1 MGLWMIWIFLDDYG
15 FLLMEKV
22 CGWFLLL
29 KMDLWMNIDFS
40 GCRWILFLKMD
51 LWMNMDFSG

>member
-15 FLLMEKV
+15 FFWMEKV
-22 CGWFLLL
+22 CGLILLL

-40 GCRWILFLKMD
+40 G
-51 LWMNMDFSG
+51 